1 LRVPPD
7 VMDAVERL
15 AAAELRSTNAQL
27 EVLIREALGK
37 RGIKLDPAKRRGGEA
52 SSPSGDDGAS
62 D

>member
-1 LRVPPD
+1 
-7 VMDAVERL
+7 MDAVERL

-37 RGIKLDPAKRRGGEA
+37 RGIKLDAAKRRGGKA
-52 SSPSGDDGAS
+52 SALSRDDGAS